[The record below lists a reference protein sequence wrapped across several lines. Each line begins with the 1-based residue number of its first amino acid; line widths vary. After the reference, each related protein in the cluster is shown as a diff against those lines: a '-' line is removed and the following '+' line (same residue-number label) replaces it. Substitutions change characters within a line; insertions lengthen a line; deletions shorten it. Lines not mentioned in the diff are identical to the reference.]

1 MGAPRCGDLVERSLQ
16 RHIGG
21 EAANAIGV
29 AGERHGAMEKLGDVK
44 AMPDGGR
51 RRLSAVVL
59 SVAYST
65 EANRSGGS
73 HSRSMA
79 AG

>member
-1 MGAPRCGDLVERSLQ
+1 
-16 RHIGG
+16 
-21 EAANAIGV
+21 
-29 AGERHGAMEKLGDVK
+29 MEKLRDVK

-59 SVAYST
+59 SVAYRT